1 MYRTH
6 TCGQLRMENVNESVC
21 LSGWVQ
27 KVRKLGAMTFVDLR
41 DRYGITQLV
50 VEESAPE
57 EIVNT
62 FKEVVKRADSKMYKH
77 KKKNKLIKGFR
88 FAEG

>member
-1 MYRTH
+1 MALLVADITSAELEKRFSDKINEASHDANKPYRINASF
-6 TCGQLRMENVNESVC
+6 G
-21 LSGWVQ
+21 
-27 KVRKLGAMTFVDLR
+27 
-41 DRYGITQLV
+41 